1 MLYLEGDN
9 TRCPILALRQ
19 LFLSTF
25 YHWFGTVSD
34 RLFLKL
40 SEHSESL
47 GKVVAVELL
56 RSPFYLCVLPRIL
69 TLLSDEMHY

>member
-9 TRCPILALRQ
+9 SRCPTLALRQ
-19 LFLSTF
+19 LLLPMLHGWLS
-25 YHWFGTVSD
+25 TVSD
-34 RLFLKL
+34 RLFHTL